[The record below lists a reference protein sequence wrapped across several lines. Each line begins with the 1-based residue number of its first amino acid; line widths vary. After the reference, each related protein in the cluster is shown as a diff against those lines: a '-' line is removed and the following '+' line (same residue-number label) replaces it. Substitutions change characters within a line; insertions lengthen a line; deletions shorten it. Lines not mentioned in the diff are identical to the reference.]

1 MVPMNLGLIYLMF
14 KFQRPMAQSI
24 QRFASSPRRQAHSK
38 FIMIGSSLLMSFSM
52 MGILLGANFGV
63 MGMNPVALFKEESKR
78 DKTFEEQLNKMV
90 IGKTNDNVGIK
101 WQDLPENI
109 RNLMTNQ
116 SFNNM
121 FLLALSQLLGLSED
135 TQLIIEQDLR
145 NQAMAELIIERE
157 MNN

>member
-1 MVPMNLGLIYLMF
+1 MIF
-14 KFQRPMAQSI
+14 RFQRPITQYV
-24 QRFASSPRRQAHSK
+24 QRFASSPRRQTNAQV
-38 FIMIGSSLLMSFSM
+38 IMLGSSLLMSVSICC
-52 MGILLGANFGV
+52 ILIGANFGV
-63 MGMNPVALFKEESKR
+63 MGVNPVALYKEGVNREKML
-78 DKTFEEQLNKMV
+78 EEQLNNME
-90 IGKTNDNVGIK
+90 IGKTNDNAGIK

-116 SFNNM
+116 SYNNT
-121 FLLALSQLLGLSED
+121 FLIALSQLLGLSEN

>member
-1 MVPMNLGLIYLMF
+1 
-14 KFQRPMAQSI
+14 
-24 QRFASSPRRQAHSK
+24 
-38 FIMIGSSLLMSFSM
+38 M